1 MSFQGML
8 AHRCNLIDSIETSH
22 DGSSTY
28 AWTPALETNVL
39 SSNFGQPK
47 IFKCFL
53 DLNFLRRGKDPMW
66 VEAAGRPQDRTGV
79 IFFGKDAFYKDE
91 DDLEFCHVKS
101 GMRIEMTKG
110 PSGTFSIGGALDEA
124 WTPHKR
130 HHLEFGVIEVAN
142 VIKRSKYVN
151 NPSTAG

>member
-8 AHRCNLIDSIETSH
+8 AHRCKLIDSVETST

-28 AWTPALETNVL
+28 AWTYLTEADLTTH
-39 SSNFGQPK
+39 K
-47 IFKCFL
+47 IFRCFL
-53 DLNFLRRGKDPMW
+53 DLNFLRRGKDSMW

-79 IFFGKDAFYKDE
+79 VFFPGNTP
-91 DDLEFCHVKS
+91 VKS

-110 PSGTFSIGGALDEA
+110 PSGIFSIGGALDEA
-124 WTPHKR
+124 WTPHKM
-130 HHLEFGVIEVAN
+130 HHLEFGVIEVAA
-142 VIKRSKYVN
+142 VVKRPNRVN